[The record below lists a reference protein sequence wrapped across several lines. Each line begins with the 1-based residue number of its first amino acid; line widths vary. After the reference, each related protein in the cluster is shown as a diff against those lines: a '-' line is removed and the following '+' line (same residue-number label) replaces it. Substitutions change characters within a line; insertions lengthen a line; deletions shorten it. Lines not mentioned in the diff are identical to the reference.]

1 MKSVSLVESGIGKF
15 PDAPTKRGIKH
26 IKELIEFYGKGY
38 RTAVLFV
45 SQRQDTKSITCN
57 DEVDPEFGESL
68 RRAKK
73 QGVELYGINCKVT
86 STTISLNE
94 AVEVTL

>member
-1 MKSVSLVESGIGKF
+1 M
-15 PDAPTKRGIKH
+15 
-26 IKELIEFYGKGY
+26 
-38 RTAVLFV
+38 FV

-57 DEVDPEFGESL
+57 DEVDPVFGEWL

-73 QGVELYGINCKVT
+73 KGVELYGINCNVT
-86 STTISLNE
+86 PTTISLNE